1 MRRTLIIMAALYTLA
16 SAIALAQEKASTFIP
31 AASES
36 AINCSGLIAA
46 APLTADLRVFGEA
59 DNELFG
65 TSRISTKGEFIYL
78 NGNLRGVEAGSEW
91 RLVRPDAKMAPAPDL
106 NSSAFGQQ
114 LRPPLPW
121 FPGQLA
127 ALRAAGTPYTD
138 VGKVKVIRVTAK
150 GAVAQVVFT
159 CDGATEGDLA
169 IPFKPREIPS
179 YDPALKFDRFAP
191 TSATLKGSIVASKLA
206 GVWIEDGGIA
216 FVNLGSSAG
225 IRPGQRLR
233 VFHVRRERPLMGPV
247 PAAEPRENI
256 GELVVLSVE
265 GKSAA
270 AQVVSSL
277 RQIVVGDGVE
287 LE

>member
-1 MRRTLIIMAALYTLA
+1 MRRTSMMIAALCVMA
-16 SAIALAQEKASTFIP
+16 SATALAREKGPTFIP

-36 AINCSGLIAA
+36 TINCSGFIAS
-46 APLTADLRVFGEA
+46 APVPADLRVLGEP

-65 TSRISTKGEFIYL
+65 ATQISTEGDFVYL

-91 RLVRPDAKMAPAPDL
+91 RLVRPDAKMVPVPDRV
-106 NSSAFGQQ
+106 SAALGQQ

-127 ALRAAGTPYTD
+127 TLRAAGFPYTD
-138 VGKVKVIRVTAK
+138 IGKVKVIRVTGH
-150 GAVAQVVFT
+150 GAVAQVTFT
-159 CDGATEGDLA
+159 CDGASEGDLA
-169 IPFKPREIPS
+169 VPFKPREIPS
-179 YDPALKFDRFAP
+179 YDPTLRFDRFAP
-191 TSATLKGSIVASKLA
+191 SNGKRQGSIIASKLA
-206 GVWIEDGGIA
+206 GAWIEDGDIA
-216 FVNLGSSAG
+216 FINLGSTAG

-233 VFHVRRERPLMGPV
+233 IFHVRHERPLTGPV

-265 GKSAA
+265 GKSACA
-270 AQVVSSL
+270 KVVSSL
-277 RQIVVGDGVE
+277 RQVAVGDGVE